1 MKMKTHSYLKI
12 NNKIQLNINKI
23 LIQYTIFILTR
34 QRLLYI
40 SFILYIR
47 VDIRRLSLILLWF
60 KTTIA

>member
-1 MKMKTHSYLKI
+1 MKTHSYLKI